1 MKSPDVDQPT
11 SVETETNQTKN
22 GFLALVSRMVF
33 DEKLPVRFMYK
44 TVPEHLNDTG
54 WRMFTGY
61 ETPEFLEDEVT
72 NLIPVD
78 LEKMVKI
85 DPSLT
90 ELVEYNAGTVWER
103 APDSDG
109 WERVHDFKIPS
120 AFTEVSITNDVDEF
134 SAGDDTPPEKH

>member
-1 MKSPDVDQPT
+1 MSLDDVDKPI
-11 SVETETNQTKN
+11 SKEDETAQTKN
-22 GFLALVSRMVF
+22 GFLALVSKLVF

-61 ETPEFLEDEVT
+61 ETPEFLDDEVT

-78 LEKMVKI
+78 VDKMVKI
-85 DPSLT
+85 DPSLE

-103 APDSDG
+103 TPGADG
-109 WERVHDFKIPS
+109 WERVHDFKIP
-120 AFTEVSITNDVDEF
+120 AAKVEVEITNDVEQF
-134 SAGDDTPPEKH
+134 KH